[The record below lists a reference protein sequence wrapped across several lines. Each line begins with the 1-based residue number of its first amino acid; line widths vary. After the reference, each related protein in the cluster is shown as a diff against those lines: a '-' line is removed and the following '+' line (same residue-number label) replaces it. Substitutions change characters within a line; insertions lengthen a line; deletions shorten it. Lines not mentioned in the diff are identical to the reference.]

1 MARKVATKRKT
12 AKPTTPAQR
21 GTAKPG
27 QKRNNA
33 KAKGGPDFDA
43 PTRIRKFLEKNAPGR
58 AGQAMTDSMIGK
70 GSGRK
75 AKKPPK
81 KK

>member
-1 MARKVATKRKT
+1 MAREPAKKKETKKPARTMKSAT
-12 AKPTTPAQR
+12 
-21 GTAKPG
+21 G
-27 QKRNNA
+27 
-33 KAKGGPDFDA
+33 KAKGGPDFGA